1 MRTISWL
8 GVLAGVFWTGIGS
21 GAVLVTAPF
30 TNSQHVAQHWFT
42 GGPAAAAIVSNN
54 ALVFVSIPN
63 GAPRGALTYLTD
75 VDHPLHLQPG
85 AELTLTFHYTFGQ
98 SDPSDWGLMFGFFDS
113 AGKQMVKREGAY
125 NDSIFATYRGYIG
138 TGVFGEA
145 KPKRFRIAR
154 RKNGSVN
161 NLLSP
166 MAYERLGELTQQT
179 GGRLPGQTYA
189 ASLKLVCPAPGQL
202 TVTATI
208 DGQTIHESDLTAVTD
223 FDTVA
228 IFSTRQTLQF
238 VIRNVIVNYEPDA
251 GGKKAAAPTRVRP

>member
-1 MRTISWL
+1 MRTVSWL
-8 GVLAGVFWTGIGS
+8 GVLLGVFWAGIGS

-30 TNSQHVAQHWFT
+30 TTSQQVAQHWFT
-42 GGPAAAAIVSNN
+42 GGPAADVIVSNG

-98 SDPSDWGLMFGFFDS
+98 ADLSDWGLMFGFFDS
-113 AGKQMVKREGAY
+113 AGKQMVKQEGSY
-125 NDSIFATYRGYIG
+125 NDPIFAGYRGYIS

-154 RKNGSVN
+154 RKSGTVN

-166 MAYERLGELTQQT
+166 TAYERLGELTPQT
-179 GGRLPGQTYA
+179 GGRLPGKTYV

-208 DGQTIHESDLTAVTD
+208 DGQTIHETDLTAVTD

-238 VIRNVIVNYEPDA
+238 VIRDVIVNYQPA
-251 GGKKAAAPTRVRP
+251 SGHK